1 MLIAKLLC
9 CQWTGVSNSMWDAIW
24 KPSRKSGLIRL
35 NYSSHF
41 ILWYQTYVLPK
52 ALNVPGILGRCILGR
67 HIFNSKKKKVLIVS
81 MNLLFVAVSSYHKK
95 KLTLLLLCRIYDM
108 QTNIC
113 TWEDRVKITSRTD
126 NNALLSPQRG
136 ITWTVCGAEG
146 AKTSQDTAGKTD
158 TYSKYQ
164 PLPGS
169 HSKRMDQD
177 QKPSAR
183 ELKCAHVSCFQ
194 TAGHFISDGFTAV
207 SCRLQEKP
215 RVWWCSRS
223 GTVRVVMGSR
233 CINTSGGFPAELDYW
248 LSIRRW
254 TEKLIR

>member
-67 HIFNSKKKKVLIVS
+67 HIFNSKKKKGFNCEHEFTICCCK
-81 MNLLFVAVSSYHKK
+81 LLSQKQ
-95 KLTLLLLCRIYDM
+95 LTLLLLCRIHDM

-146 AKTSQDTAGKTD
+146 AKTSQDTARTERPERP
-158 TYSKYQ
+158 T
-164 PLPGS
+164 
-169 HSKRMDQD
+169 H
-177 QKPSAR
+177 
-183 ELKCAHVSCFQ
+183 
-194 TAGHFISDGFTAV
+194 
-207 SCRLQEKP
+207 
-215 RVWWCSRS
+215 
-223 GTVRVVMGSR
+223 TVNTSR
-233 CINTSGGFPAELDYW
+233 CLEATVKGW
-248 LSIRRW
+248 IRIKSLLH
-254 TEKLIR
+254 ES